1 MSRLL
6 ALSHASLRAR
16 RPVLIAA
23 RLSGLLALKRQR
35 THLSQ
40 LDSKALATIAST
52 VRLDDVIATG
62 ADIVAGKVRG
72 RIVVEVA

>member
-16 RPVLIAA
+16 RPVLVAA

-40 LDSKALATIAST
+40 LDSKALADIGLTRREAET
-52 VRLDDVIATG
+52 EARRPFWDVPQNWL
-62 ADIVAGKVRG
+62 R
-72 RIVVEVA
+72 